1 VFVALRN
8 SPQLIVFFSID
19 SNLLMC

>member
-8 SPQLIVFFSID
+8 SSQLIVFFSID